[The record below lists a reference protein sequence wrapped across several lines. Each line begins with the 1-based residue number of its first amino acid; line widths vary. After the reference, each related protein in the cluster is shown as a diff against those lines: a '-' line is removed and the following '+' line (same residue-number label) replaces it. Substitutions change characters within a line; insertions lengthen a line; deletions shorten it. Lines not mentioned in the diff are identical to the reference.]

1 MHNSCLE
8 MPQLD
13 MFGNETEMHLQKVLD
28 QMGQEIQEM
37 VQRSE
42 VLGEQGDVDG
52 AQAAATQAE
61 AIKVRNCWTAHK
73 GSLTACRKQGVD
85 HSACIL
91 WLISAF
97 LQARRATFEEEAL
110 ETAKANVN
118 RYGEQVG
125 R

>member
-1 MHNSCLE
+1 MRWGL
-8 MPQLD
+8 P
-13 MFGNETEMHLQKVLD
+13 LQKTLD
-28 QMGQEIQEM
+28 QMGHEIQEM

-61 AIKVRNCWTAHK
+61 AIKVHDCWTAHK
-73 GSLTACRKQGVD
+73 RPLTNCRKQQVD
-85 HSACIL
+85 YADCIL
-91 WLISAF
+91 LLISTF